1 MDDIDRNLLLLMA
14 AQPRIH
20 FQELAEKLG
29 ISRQAVHHRVRVL
42 MQVGVIKNMSAGISL
57 SYLKAVPVVVFGI
70 SRAASLEKSLDKLG
84 ENDMSRRANLAGG
97 NYVYVVGILRGIS
110 DLGGYVDFVKRAVE
124 MPDPTVGIFCLDDGL
139 MPYYSVDGAARQR
152 QDHRRLSPLDLRI
165 IASLRDNARR
175 PVGEI
180 AQTIGVSPKT
190 VGRRLEAMI
199 SEGSIEFWMPSD
211 LSIGGDLCLAM
222 HVTLKDGVDRRE
234 MGARL
239 LSEFPFRDAYVRT
252 LTNLPNLLL
261 WVFWSDSMVDI
272 RRALSEVGSDR
283 NVAGVMLNFIHAERI
298 YTTWRDRLPETEE
311 PLAFGKASR
320 RKSRAKARPS

>member
-1 MDDIDRNLLLLMA
+1 MDDIDRKLLLLMA

-20 FQELAEKLG
+20 FRELAEKLG
-29 ISRQAVHHRVRVL
+29 ISRQAVHHRVRML
-42 MQVGVIKNMSAGISL
+42 MQTGVIKNVSAGISL
-57 SYLKAVPVVVFGI
+57 SYLNAVPVTIFGV
-70 SRAASLEKSLDKLG
+70 SRAHSVEKLMDRLG

-139 MPYYSVDGAARQR
+139 MPYYSVDGAGRQR
-152 QDHRRLSPLDLRI
+152 QEYRRLSPLDLRI
-165 IASLRDNARR
+165 IASLKDNARR

-180 AQTIGVSPKT
+180 AEALGVSPKT
-190 VGRRLEAMI
+190 VGRHLENMI
-199 SEGSIEFWMPSD
+199 SEGSVEFWMPSD
-211 LSIGGDLCLAM
+211 LSIGGDLLLVM

-261 WVFWSDSMVDI
+261 WVFWSDKMADI
-272 RRALSEVGSDR
+272 RRALSEVGIDR
-283 NVAGVMLNFIHAERI
+283 NVAGVMLNFVHAERV
-298 YTTWRDRLPETEE
+298 YTTWRDRLVATEE
-311 PLAFGKASR
+311 PIPPGKAGR
-320 RKSRAKARPS
+320 RKSRAKARLP